1 MAQKLKEFVRNSPL
15 TKRRM
20 GGYAVMEFE
29 QKDPFQQGIP
39 FHAHYVGS
47 VETQNKHD
55 CPEIQRIITN
65 ALKQTQ
71 KSRYPK
77 VTLTVRSTGL
87 RVKDVRTNVVDD
99 YPIYLVSYCGAS
111 SSVEQLFFFIH
122 KTKIEKVLRVEIFK
136 LSNSSKVTAITLTV
150 AKAFNIAY
158 KAWMTE
164 KRRKEREGNCNK
176 GSESPLLTRRQ
187 VPGSNGK
194 SSLLQKMAPG
204 VTGTDGPYTPPVGR
218 RLPIEDLKHKRSGS
232 FGDIPDETAS
242 KNPAVIRVQAQNE
255 VTGSTHNLILTEEFD
270 VEFKEIAETSS
281 QPDQLSTSLRKE
293 PNTFDLQEVMK
304 HADTAESVED
314 LSED

>member
-1 MAQKLKEFVRNSPL
+1 
-15 TKRRM
+15 
-20 GGYAVMEFE
+20 MESE

-55 CPEIQRIITN
+55 CPEIQRTVTN

-71 KSRYPK
+71 KSRCPK
-77 VTLTVRSTGL
+77 VTLTVKTTGL
-87 RVKDVRTNVVDD
+87 RVKNLRTNIVDD

-111 SSVEQLFFFIH
+111 TAEEELFFFIH
-122 KTKIEKVLRVEIFK
+122 KTKIDKVLRVEIFK
-136 LSNSSKVTAITLTV
+136 LSNTSKVTAITLTV

-158 KAWMTE
+158 KAWMAE
-164 KRRKEREGNCNK
+164 KRRKERESSK

-187 VPGSNGK
+187 IPGPNGK

-204 VTGTDGPYTPPVGR
+204 VTSTDGPYTPPVGR
-218 RLPIEDLKHKRSGS
+218 RLPTDDLKHKRSGS
-232 FGDIPDETAS
+232 FGDIPGETAS

-255 VTGSTHNLILTEEFD
+255 VTGSTHNLTLTEEFD

-293 PNTFDLQEVMK
+293 PDTFDLREVMK
-304 HADTAESVED
+304 HADSAESVED
-314 LSED
+314 FTEN